1 MLSELFL
8 FDDSGNHSFY
18 LKDRIEEKSKPQC
31 IKIISHMT
39 VPCKTAKGSCNSNF
53 SEILVPHWGYK
64 WINQALSPTGTF
76 SQYWY
81 QNSSVTVGKLEAN
94 KSHAHL
100 SLLGFSTKFTIQV
113 ALTSAYSHL
122 FMDLSSSPQATLPPR
137 LFPLVNLPVISI
149 LLYMK
154 SFILNFLKEH
164 TFYLWSLPLPTP
176 SSKWRL
182 YISLQPSQ
190 PNTPHTRILTA

>member
-1 MLSELFL
+1 M
-8 FDDSGNHSFY
+8 N
-18 LKDRIEEKSKPQC
+18 
-31 IKIISHMT
+31 
-39 VPCKTAKGSCNSNF
+39 VPCKTAKGSCNFNF
-53 SEILVPHWGYK
+53 SEILVPQWGYK

-100 SLLGFSTKFTIQV
+100 SLLGFSTKFRIQV
-113 ALTSAYSHL
+113 ALTNAYSHL
-122 FMDLSSSPQATLPPR
+122 FMDLFSSPQVTLPPW

-164 TFYLWSLPLPTP
+164 TFYLLLWLKFASPHTSLQDSAPL
-176 SSKWRL
+176 L
-182 YISLQPSQ
+182 LNGGYISLYNP
-190 PNTPHTRILTA
+190 PNQTHHTHTHTHTHTHSCTSWLP